1 MKREIYGVSAL
12 LLTTV
17 LWGSSFPVIKLVM
30 SEISGYTYTWI
41 RSSLALLI
49 LFPYV
54 LHVCSTGK
62 VGKETVKGGLLAG
75 IAYAL
80 GLWLQGWGTS
90 YTTASNSAFITGLNV
105 VFVHTYVAFV
115 LRDYSWK
122 LALSL
127 LLSVAGLYMLTVPST
142 GFNIG
147 DFLVLLGAIMW
158 AAQIIIIDKYS
169 NSNSNPFAFTFFEM
183 MPALVF
189 AIPSLLSEN
198 VLAINLNIIGLL
210 LYLAFFCSV
219 LAFSLQVYGQRFVNP
234 AVAAIIFLLEPVF
247 AAFFAYALLAETFN
261 AEQALGATLIL
272 VAMFISTI
280 NHEKKQKKNLF

>member
-1 MKREIYGVSAL
+1 MKREFYGVSAL
-12 LLTTV
+12 LLTTL

-49 LFPYV
+49 LLPYV
-54 LHVCSTGK
+54 LHIRSIGRLNRK
-62 VGKETVKGGLLAG
+62 TVEGGLIAG

-105 VFVHTYVAFV
+105 VFVHTYVAFI

-127 LLSVAGLYMLTVPST
+127 TLSIVGLYMLTVPST

-158 AAQIIIIDKYS
+158 AAQIIIIDRYS
-169 NSNSNPFAFTFFEM
+169 SSDPFAFTFFEM
-183 MPALVF
+183 IPALVF

-198 VLAINLNIIGLL
+198 VLAINLNVIGLL

-247 AAFFAYALLAETFN
+247 AALFAHALLAETFN

-272 VAMFISTI
+272 IAMFISTI
-280 NHEKKQKKNLF
+280 NHEKKQKLNPF

>member
-169 NSNSNPFAFTFFEM
+169 NSNPFAFTFFEM